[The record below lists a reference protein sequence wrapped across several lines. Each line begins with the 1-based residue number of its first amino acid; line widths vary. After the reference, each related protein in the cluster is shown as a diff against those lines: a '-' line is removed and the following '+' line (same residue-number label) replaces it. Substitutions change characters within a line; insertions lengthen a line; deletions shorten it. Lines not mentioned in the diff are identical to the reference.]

1 MRTGIQARQA
11 GFTLIELMIAVA
23 IVAILTVIA
32 YPSYDQY
39 VMRSKRAEGKAL
51 LQRIAG
57 EQERFFTAQ
66 SRYTNDL
73 TGAKPGGLGFASNAS
88 ERGCYTASI
97 VVNNGGMGYVLTAT
111 PANSDK
117 CGDQTRDTQ
126 CANLTIDNLGTKG
139 ASGTLGPDCW

>member
-1 MRTGIQARQA
+1 MSARFQTDNS
-11 GFTLIELMIAVA
+11 GFTLVELMIAVA
-23 IVAILTVIA
+23 IVAILAVIA

-39 VMRSKRAEGKAL
+39 VLRSKRAEGKAL

-66 SRYTNDL
+66 SSYTNDL

-88 ERGCYTASI
+88 ERGCYTATI
-97 VVNNGGMGYVLTAT
+97 ALNNGGLGYVLAAS
-111 PANSDK
+111 PASSDD

-126 CANLTIDNLGTKG
+126 CGSLTIDNLGTKG
-139 ASGTLGPDCW
+139 ASGPLGTDCW